1 MREQSSMTYLK
12 AYLSWMT
19 VNPTF
24 SSCTKQGIIRCCHR
38 KLNTDKNGTRHF
50 SLHLL
55 PSFVRIRTYSCFSV
69 YFCAIG
75 HWLATIDRSGV
86 GGTSLLRFPACG
98 WRPVVRGTPRGRGKE
113 LMHTRRYTVGG
124 GGAAYAH
131 TGAMRFWRC
140 FRIINTKQKSLG
152 AVMEWNLKCEESYL
166 SKARFLCKL

>member
-1 MREQSSMTYLK
+1 
-12 AYLSWMT
+12 MT

-113 LMHTRRYTVGG
+113 LMHTRRYTVGEG
-124 GGAAYAH
+124 G
-131 TGAMRFWRC
+131 RC
-140 FRIINTKQKSLG
+140 LRTHRSNALLTLLQNYQHKT
-152 AVMEWNLKCEESYL
+152 EESGGCHGVKLKLRGKL
-166 SKARFLCKL
+166 S